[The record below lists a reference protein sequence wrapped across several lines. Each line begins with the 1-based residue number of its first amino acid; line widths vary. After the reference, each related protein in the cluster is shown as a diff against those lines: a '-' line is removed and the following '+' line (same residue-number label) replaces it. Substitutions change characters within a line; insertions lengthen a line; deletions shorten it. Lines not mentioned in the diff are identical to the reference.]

1 LTWQLVDDQEF
12 YMVSLTRSEAL
23 LALTADL
30 NAYYDALAEH
40 HQLLFRDWRAAVQR
54 ESAALRRLLR
64 KYNVQSVLDG
74 SATVGLHAI
83 ASAMHATAVTA
94 VAPTQTMLK
103 AACDNA
109 ATFALQ
115 DAVTFLRADL
125 VTLNETL
132 TGAFDMA
139 LLRGGTL
146 THLLTDEA
154 ISAALSNLSA
164 LLRPGGVLSLSL
176 PAFDLLLED
185 RPRFVPRHVHDGLPD
200 GRAILFDLY
209 DWQAT
214 EPLSVLHSTFIVTG
228 NDDTF
233 TTTRFGVLQRA
244 LRRAELETCLRSAGF
259 TVLSAETSGWE
270 LQLIARRT

>member
-1 LTWQLVDDQEF
+1 
-12 YMVSLTRSEAL
+12 MVSSIRSEAP

-40 HQLLFRDWRAAVQR
+40 HPLLFRDWRAAVQR

-64 KYNVQSVLDG
+64 KYNAQSVLDG

-83 ASAMHATAVTA
+83 AAAMHATAVTA
-94 VAPTQTMLK
+94 IAPTQTMLK
-103 AACDNA
+103 AARQNA
-109 ATFALQ
+109 ATFAMQ
-115 DAVTFLRADL
+115 NAITFLRADL
-125 VTLNETL
+125 VTLSETL

-139 LLRGGTL
+139 LLKGGTL
-146 THLLTDEA
+146 AHLLTDEA
-154 ISAALSNLSA
+154 ISAALSNLRA
-164 LLRPGGVLSLSL
+164 LLRPDGVLSLSL

-185 RPRFVPRHVHDGLPD
+185 RPRFVPRHVHDELPD

-214 EPLSVLHSTFIVTG
+214 EPLSVLHSTFIVAG
-228 NDDTF
+228 KHDAF
-233 TTTRFGVLQRA
+233 ITTRFGVLQRA
-244 LRRAELETCLRSAGF
+244 LRGAELERLLQATGF

-270 LQLIARRT
+270 LQITARRA